1 MERIGGVDKKLKMED
16 KKLDL
21 NSIIGFILIFG
32 ILIWIMYQNQPS
44 EATIAAEKAKKE
56 KVEKQEKANQVVAPQ
71 AVAEPVIVAAGD
83 SLQLAKA
90 QKTLGSF
97 AYSATLPSAK
107 EGFTTIENELVKLKI
122 ANKGGYIVEATLK
135 NFEKFKKGSGQLV
148 ELIKD
153 NNADLNIQLQ
163 TSDNRTLNTKDLYFE
178 PTLTKVGE
186 NQMLSMKLK
195 AGANEFLEYKYILKP
210 NEYMIGF
217 DLRSQG
223 LNKVLN
229 TSKPLDLEWSL
240 KTYRNEKSVS
250 YENRYT
256 EIYFEYEDGKI
267 DYVGQ
272 GNDKEEDSNKTTFVA
287 FKQHFFSTILLTD
300 KPFETSKLHSN
311 NLVNDETI
319 DTVYTKQ
326 LKANLPLAFSNGEI
340 DYKMSWY
347 FGPSDYKTLK
357 HYDKNLEKVIPL
369 GWGIFGWINMFIFIP
384 LFGFLST
391 TIGLSLG
398 IAIIIFTILIKIA
411 MSPITFK
418 SFLSQAKMKVLR
430 PEITELGEK
439 FKKDP
444 MKKQQE
450 TMKLYNKAGVN
461 PMAGCIPALIQ
472 IPFMY
477 ASFQFFPS
485 AFELR
490 QKGFLWAD
498 DLSSF
503 DEVIKLPFHI
513 PLYGDHISLF
523 PVLASIAIFFYMK
536 MTSGDQQMAAPQQ
549 EGMPDMAKM
558 MKIMIYVSPIMMLFF
573 FNSYGAGLSLYNFI
587 SNLITIGIM
596 IVIKRY
602 FIDSDKIHAQ
612 IQENKLKEPKK
623 QGKFQQKLQ
632 EVMEQAE
639 AQKAKDKKK

>member
-1 MERIGGVDKKLKMED
+1 MEE
-16 KKLDL
+16 KKLDV

-32 ILIWIMYQNQPS
+32 ILIWIMYNNKPS
-44 EATIAAEKAKKE
+44 EEALAAEKAKKE
-56 KVEKQEKANQVVAPQ
+56 LVAKEKLATTTAGTVLVQPVTA
-71 AVAEPVIVAAGD
+71 AVGD
-83 SLQLAKA
+83 SSRVIKA
-90 QKTLGSF
+90 QKALGSF
-97 AYSATLPSAK
+97 SYSALLPSAK
-107 EGFTTIENELVKLKI
+107 NEITTIENENLILQI
-122 ANKGGYIVEATLK
+122 ANKGGFIVKAILK
-135 NFEKFKKGSGQLV
+135 NQEKIKKGSGQLV
-148 ELIKD
+148 ELINN
-153 NNADLNIQLQ
+153 NNAQLAIQFQ
-163 TSDNRTLNTKDLYFE
+163 TRDNRTLNTKNLFFE
-178 PTLTKVGE
+178 PALTKVGAD
-186 NQMLSMKLK
+186 QILSMKLK
-195 AGANEFLEYKYILKP
+195 AGSTEYLEYIYTLKP
-210 NEYMIGF
+210 TDYMIGF
-217 DLRSQG
+217 DVRSQG

-240 KTYRNEKSVS
+240 KAYRNEKSIS
-250 YENRYT
+250 YENRYS
-256 EIYFEYEDGKI
+256 EIYFEHKDGKI

-272 GNDKEEDSNKTTFVA
+272 GQDKSEETTKTTFIA
-287 FKQHFFSTILLTD
+287 FKQHFFSTILLTE
-300 KPFETSKLHSN
+300 KPFETSKLFSN
-311 NLVNDETI
+311 NLVNDETK
-319 DTVYTKQ
+319 DTVFTKQ
-326 LKANLPLAFSNGEI
+326 FKATIPLAFSNGEL

-347 FGPSDYKTLK
+347 IGPTNYKSLTI
-357 HYDKNLEKVIPL
+357 YDKNLEKIISL

-384 LFGFLST
+384 LFGFLSST
-391 TIGLSLG
+391 LGLSFG
-398 IAIIIFTILIKIA
+398 IAIILFTILIKIA

-430 PEITELGEK
+430 PELADLGEK

-503 DEVIKLPFHI
+503 DEIVKLPFRI

-523 PVLASIAIFFYMK
+523 PILASIAIFFYMK

-549 EGMPDMAKM
+549 EGMPDMGQI
-558 MKIMIYVSPIMMLFF
+558 MKIMIYVSPVMMLLF

-596 IVIKRY
+596 LVIKKY
-602 FIDSDKIHAQ
+602 FINSDKIHTQ

-623 QGKFQQKLQ
+623 PGKFQQKLQ

-639 AQKAKDKKK
+639 AEKAKKIKK

>member
-1 MERIGGVDKKLKMED
+1 MEE

-21 NSIIGFILIFG
+21 NSIIGFLLIFV
-32 ILIWIMYQNQPS
+32 ILIWIIYQNQPT
-44 EATIAAEKAKKE
+44 EASIAAEKAKKE
-56 KVEKQEKANQVVAPQ
+56 QVVKEEKANQLVAPP
-71 AVAEPVIVAAGD
+71 AAAEPVIVAVGD
-83 SLQLAKA
+83 TLQLAQAK
-90 QKTLGSF
+90 KTLGSF

-135 NFEKFKKGSGQLV
+135 SFEKFKKGSGQLV

-178 PTLTKVGE
+178 PTLTKVGAD
-186 NQMLSMKLK
+186 QILSMKLK

-229 TSKPLDLEWSL
+229 TAKPLDLEWNL
-240 KTYRNEKSVS
+240 KSFRNEKSVS

-256 EIYFEYEDGKI
+256 EIYFEYDDGKI

-300 KPFETSKLHSN
+300 KPFETSKLYSN
-311 NLVNDETI
+311 NMVNDETI
-319 DTVYTKQ
+319 DTIFTKQ
-326 LKANLPLAFSNGEI
+326 LKANIPLAFTNGEI
-340 DYKMSWY
+340 DYKMNWY
-347 FGPSDYKTLK
+347 FGPSDYKILK
-357 HYDKNLEKVIPL
+357 QYDKNIEKIIPL

-391 TIGLSLG
+391 TLGLSLG

-439 FKKDP
+439 FKKDA

-573 FNSYGAGLSLYNFI
+573 FNSYGSGLSLYNFI

-602 FIDSDKIHAQ
+602 FIDSDNIHAQ

-623 QGKFQQKLQ
+623 QGKFRQKLQ

>member
-1 MERIGGVDKKLKMED
+1 MEQKKF
-16 KKLDL
+16 DL
-21 NSIIGFILIFG
+21 NSIIGFVLIFG
-32 ILIWIMYQNQPS
+32 ILIWIMYQNQPDPKVV
-44 EATIAAEKAKKE
+44 AAEKAQKE
-56 KVEKQEKANQVVAPQ
+56 LVIKQAKAKELEAKT
-71 AVAEPVIVAAGD
+71 
-83 SLQLAKA
+83 LAKA
-90 QKTLGSF
+90 AIAVTTTGDSTQLAQLQKSLGNF

-135 NFEKFKKGSGQLV
+135 NFEKFEKGSGQLV

-163 TSDNRTLNTKDLYFE
+163 TNDNRTLNTKDLFFE
-178 PTLTKVGE
+178 PTLTKVGAD
-186 NQMLSMKLK
+186 QILSMKLK

-210 NEYMIGF
+210 NDYMVGF

-229 TSKPLDLEWSL
+229 TAKPLDLEWSL
-240 KTYRNEKSVS
+240 KTYRTEKSIAI
-250 YENRYT
+250 ENRFT
-256 EIYFEYEDGKI
+256 EIHFEYEEGKT
-267 DYVGQ
+267 DYVGD
-272 GNDKEEDSNKTTFVA
+272 GNNKEESAEKVSYIA
-287 FKQHFFSTILLTD
+287 FKQHFFTAVLLT
-300 KPFETSKLHSN
+300 KTPFEKSVLKSNKL
-311 NLVNDETI
+311 VVDEKI
-319 DTVYTKQ
+319 DTTYIKQ
-326 LKANLPLAFSNGEI
+326 FNANLPLAFTNGEI

-357 HYDKNLEKVIPL
+357 AYDVNLEKIIPL
-369 GWGIFGWINMFIFIP
+369 GWGIFGWINKFIFIP
-384 LFGFLST
+384 LFGFLSSY
-391 TIGLSLG
+391 ISYG
-398 IAIIIFTILIKIA
+398 IAIIVFTILIKIA
-411 MSPITFK
+411 MSPITYK

-472 IPFMY
+472 LPFMY

-490 QKGFLWAD
+490 QKSFLWAD

-503 DEVIKLPFHI
+503 DSIYKLPFHI

-523 PVLASIAIFFYMK
+523 PILAAIAIFFYMK

-558 MKIMIYVSPIMMLFF
+558 MKIMIYVSPLMMLIF

-596 IVIKRY
+596 FVIKNY
-602 FIDSDKIHAQ
+602 IVDSDKIHAQ

-623 QGKFQQKLQ
+623 QGKFQQKMQAML
-632 EVMEQAE
+632 EQAE
-639 AQKAKDKKK
+639 AQKAAQQKKK

>member
-1 MERIGGVDKKLKMED
+1 MEEKKF
-16 KKLDL
+16 DL
-21 NSIIGFILIFG
+21 NSIIGLVLIFG

-44 EATIAAEKAKKE
+44 DKEIAAEKAKKE
-56 KVEKQEKANQVVAPQ
+56 LVAKQEAQAKADKTKTAVVP
-71 AVAEPVIVAAGD
+71 VAATATPGD
-83 SLQLAKA
+83 TVQLAQL
-90 QKTLGSF
+90 QKTLGGF

-107 EGFTTIENELVKLKI
+107 EAFTTIENEKIKLKI

-135 NFEKFKKGSGQLV
+135 EFKRFEKNSGQLV

-153 NNADLNIQLQ
+153 NNSNLNIQLQ
-163 TSDNRTLNTKDLYFE
+163 TTDNRTLNSKDLYFE
-178 PTLTKVGE
+178 PTLTKNGAD
-186 NQMLSMKLK
+186 QILTMRLK
-195 AGANEFLEYKYILKP
+195 AGANEFLEYKYVLKA
-210 NEYMIGF
+210 NEYLVGF
-217 DLRSQG
+217 DVRSQG

-229 TSKPLDLEWSL
+229 SSKPLDLVWDL
-240 KTYRNEKSVS
+240 KTYRNEKSIS
-250 YENRYT
+250 YENRYAQ
-256 EIYFEYEDGKI
+256 IEYEYGDEK
-267 DYVGQ
+267 YSSVS
-272 GNDKEEDSNKTTFVA
+272 GNGTGKEETPEKVSYVA
-287 FKQHFFSTILLTD
+287 FKQHFFTTILSTD
-300 KPFETSKLHSN
+300 KPFEKSKLQSD
-311 NLVNDETI
+311 NLVKDEKI
-319 DTVYTKQ
+319 DTVFTKQ
-326 LKANLPLAFSNGEI
+326 FKATVPLAFTNGEV

-347 FGPSDYKTLK
+347 FGPADYKILK
-357 HYDKNLEKVIPL
+357 SYDKNFEKIIPL
-369 GWGIFGWINMFIFIP
+369 GWGIFGWINKWIFIP
-384 LFGFLST
+384 LFGFLSSY
-391 TIGLSLG
+391 IAYG
-398 IAIIIFTILIKIA
+398 IAIIIFTIIIKLA
-411 MSPITFK
+411 MSPITYK

-472 IPFMY
+472 LPFMY

-503 DEVIKLPFHI
+503 DAVVKLPFHI

-523 PVLASIAIFFYMK
+523 PILAAIAIFFYMK

-558 MKIMIYVSPIMMLFF
+558 MKIMIYVSPLMMLIF

-596 IVIKRY
+596 FVIKNY
-602 FIDSDKIHAQ
+602 IVDTDKIHAQ

-623 QGKFQQKLQ
+623 QSKFQQRLQ
-632 EVMEQAE
+632 EVMEQQE
-639 AQKAKDKKK
+639 AAKGQGKKK

>member
-1 MERIGGVDKKLKMED
+1 MEEKKF
-16 KKLDL
+16 DL
-21 NSIIGFILIFG
+21 NSIIGFVLIFG
-32 ILIWIMYQNQPS
+32 ILVWIMYQNQPS
-44 EATIAAEKAKKE
+44 DKEIAAEKAKKE
-56 KVEKQEKANQVVAPQ
+56 LVAKQEAQAKADKTKTAVVPVVATTP
-71 AVAEPVIVAAGD
+71 GD
-83 SLQLAKA
+83 TVQLAQL
-90 QKTLGSF
+90 QKTLGGF

-107 EGFTTIENELVKLKI
+107 EGFTTIENDKIKLKI

-135 NFEKFKKGSGQLV
+135 EFKRFEKNSGQLV

-153 NNADLNIQLQ
+153 NNSNLNIQLQ
-163 TSDNRTLNTKDLYFE
+163 TTDNRTLNSKDLYFE
-178 PTLTKVGE
+178 PTLTKSGTD
-186 NQMLSMKLK
+186 QILTMRLK
-195 AGANEFLEYKYILKP
+195 AGANEFLEYKYVLKS
-210 NEYMIGF
+210 NEYLVGF
-217 DLRSQG
+217 DIRSQG

-229 TSKPLDLEWSL
+229 SSKPLDLQWDL
-240 KTYRNEKSVS
+240 KTYRNEKSIS
-250 YENRYT
+250 YENRYA
-256 EIYFEYEDGKI
+256 EIYYEHGDHKINYAGLGKH
-267 DYVGQ
+267 
-272 GNDKEEDSNKTTFVA
+272 EEDSVDKVSFIA
-287 FKQHFFSTILLTD
+287 YKQHFFTSILLTE
-300 KPFETSKLHSN
+300 KAFEKAKLEST
-311 NLVNDETI
+311 NLVNDEKI
-319 DTVYTKQ
+319 DTIFTKQ
-326 LKANLPLAFSNGEI
+326 FKTNVPLAFTNGEV

-347 FGPSDYKTLK
+347 FGPADYKVLK
-357 HYDKNLEKVIPL
+357 SYDKNFEKIIPL
-369 GWGIFGWINMFIFIP
+369 GWGIFGWINKWIFIP
-384 LFGFLST
+384 LFGFLASF
-391 TIGLSLG
+391 IPYG
-398 IAIIIFTILIKIA
+398 IAIIIFTIIIKIA
-411 MSPITFK
+411 MSPITYK

-472 IPFMY
+472 LPFMY

-490 QKGFLWAD
+490 QKSFLWAD

-503 DEVIKLPFHI
+503 DAVVKLPFHI

-523 PVLASIAIFFYMK
+523 PILAAIAIFFYMK

-558 MKIMIYVSPIMMLFF
+558 MKIMIYVSPLMMLIF

-596 IVIKRY
+596 FVIKNY
-602 FIDSDKIHAQ
+602 IVDTDKIHAQ

-623 QGKFQQKLQ
+623 QSKFQQRLQ
-632 EVMEQAE
+632 EVMEQQE
-639 AQKAKDKKK
+639 AAKKQNKK

>member
-1 MERIGGVDKKLKMED
+1 MEE

-21 NSIIGFILIFG
+21 NSIIGFVLIFG
-32 ILIWIMYQNQPS
+32 ILIWIMYQNKPS
-44 EATIAAEKAKKE
+44 DATIAAEKAKKE
-56 KVEKQEKANQVVAPQ
+56 LVAKENANKVVATQ
-71 AVAEPVIVAAGD
+71 AAATPAVVVAGD
-83 SLQLAKA
+83 SIQLIQA
-90 QKTLGSF
+90 QKKLGSF

-107 EGFTTIENELVKLKI
+107 NDFTTIENELVKLKI

-135 NFEKFKKGSGQLV
+135 SFEKFKKGSGQLV

-153 NNADLNIQLQ
+153 NNANLNIQLQ
-163 TSDNRTLNTKDLYFE
+163 TNDNRTLNTKDLYFE
-178 PTLTKVGE
+178 PTLTKVGAD
-186 NQMLSMKLK
+186 QILSMKLK
-195 AGANEFLEYKYILKP
+195 AGANEYLEYKYILKP
-210 NEYMIGF
+210 NDYMVGF

-229 TSKPLDLEWSL
+229 TSKPLDLAWNL

-256 EIYFEYEDGKI
+256 DIYFEHQDGKI
-267 DYVGQ
+267 DYVAQGQ
-272 GNDKEEDSNKTTFVA
+272 DKEENAEKATYIA
-287 FKQHFFSTILLTD
+287 FKQHFFTAILLTD
-300 KPFETSKLHSN
+300 KPFTAAKLQSN

-326 LKANLPLAFSNGEI
+326 FKANIPLAFSNGEI
-340 DYKMSWY
+340 DYKMNWY

-357 HYDKNLEKVIPL
+357 QYDKNLEKIIPL

-391 TIGLSLG
+391 TLGLSLG

-439 FKKDP
+439 FKKDA

-490 QKGFLWAD
+490 QKSFLWAD

-503 DEVIKLPFHI
+503 DELIKLPFHI
-513 PLYGDHISLF
+513 PLYGNHISLF

-612 IQENKLKEPKK
+612 IQDNKLKEPKK

>member
-1 MERIGGVDKKLKMED
+1 MEQ
-16 KKLDL
+16 KKLDI
-21 NSIIGFILIFG
+21 NSIVGFVLIFG
-32 ILIWIMYQNQPS
+32 ILIWIMYQNQPDPKV
-44 EATIAAEKAKKE
+44 IAAEKAQKE
-56 KVEKQEKANQVVAPQ
+56 LVAKAAKAKELEQKSIEKA
-71 AVAEPVIVAAGD
+71 AVAVATTGD
-83 SLQLAKA
+83 STQLAQL
-90 QKTLGSF
+90 QKTLGNF

-107 EGFTTIENELVKLKI
+107 GDFTTIENEVVKLKI
-122 ANKGGYIVEATLK
+122 ANKGGFIVEAILK
-135 NFEKFKKGSGQLV
+135 QHEKFKKGSGQLV

-153 NNADLNIQLQ
+153 NNANLNIALQ

-178 PTLTKVGE
+178 PTISKVG
-186 NQMLSMKLK
+186 QDQILSMKLK

-210 NEYMIGF
+210 NDYMIGF
-217 DLRSQG
+217 DVRSQG

-229 TSKPLDLEWSL
+229 TAKPLDLQWSM
-240 KTYRNEKSVS
+240 KTYRNEKSIS

-256 EIYFEYEDGKI
+256 EVYFEHQDGKI

-272 GNDKEEDSNKTTFVA
+272 GENKEENAENASFVA

-300 KPFETSKLHSN
+300 KPFASSKLVSN
-311 NLVNDETI
+311 DLVKDEAV
-319 DTVYTKQ
+319 DTTYTKQ
-326 LKANLPLAFSNGEI
+326 FTAEIPLAFTNGEL
-340 DYKMSWY
+340 DYKMNWY
-347 FGPSDYKTLK
+347 MGPTDYKTL
-357 HYDKNLEKVIPL
+357 HSYNKNLEKIISL
-369 GWGIFGWINMFIFIP
+369 GWGIFGWINKFIFIP
-384 LFGFLST
+384 LFGFLSSY
-391 TIGLSLG
+391 IAYG
-398 IAIIIFTILIKIA
+398 IAIILFTVLIKIA

-430 PEITELGEK
+430 PEIAELGEK

-472 IPFMY
+472 LPFMY

-490 QKGFLWAD
+490 QKSFLWAD

-523 PVLASIAIFFYMK
+523 PVLAAIAIFFYMK

-549 EGMPDMAKM
+549 EGMPDMAQM
-558 MKIMIYVSPIMMLFF
+558 MKIMIYVSPLMMLFF

-596 IVIKRY
+596 IVIKKY

-612 IQENKLKEPKK
+612 IQENKLKAPKK
-623 QGKFQQKLQ
+623 PSKFQQKLQ
-632 EVMEQAE
+632 EAMEQAE
-639 AQKAKDKKK
+639 AQKAQRNKK

>member
-1 MERIGGVDKKLKMED
+1 MEE

-32 ILIWIMYQNQPS
+32 ILIWIMYQNKPS
-44 EATIAAEKAKKE
+44 EAQIAAEKAKKE
-56 KVEKQEKANQVVAPQ
+56 LVAKKEAQ
-71 AVAEPVIVAAGD
+71 AKAVAVNPSTALVAVVAGD
-83 SLQLAKA
+83 SAQLAQA
-90 QKTLGSF
+90 QKTLGGF

-107 EGFTTIENELVKLKI
+107 EGFTTIENEKVILKI
-122 ANKGGYIVEATLK
+122 SNKGGFIVQATLK
-135 NFEKFKKGSGQLV
+135 NLEKFQKGSGKLV

-153 NNADLNIQLQ
+153 NNANLNIQLQ
-163 TSDNRTLNTKDLYFE
+163 TADNRTLNTKDLYFE
-178 PTLTKVGE
+178 PSLTKIGAD
-186 NQMLSMKLK
+186 QILSMKLK

-210 NEYMIGF
+210 NDFMIGF

-223 LNKVLN
+223 LHKVLN
-229 TSKPLDLEWSL
+229 TAKPLDLEWSM
-240 KTYRNEKSVS
+240 KTYRNEKSIS

-256 EIYFEYEDGKI
+256 EIYFEYQDGKI

-272 GNDKEEDSNKTTFVA
+272 GNDKQEDPTKASFVA
-287 FKQHFFSTILLTD
+287 FKQHFFSTVLLTD
-300 KPFETSKLHSN
+300 KPFETAKLHSN

-326 LKANLPLAFSNGEI
+326 LKANVPLAFSNGEI
-340 DYKMSWY
+340 DYKMNWY
-347 FGPSDYKTLK
+347 FGPSDYKTLQG
-357 HYDKNLEKVIPL
+357 YDKNLEKIIPL

-391 TIGLSLG
+391 TLGLSLG
-398 IAIIIFTILIKIA
+398 IAIIIFTILIKVA

-430 PEITELGEK
+430 PEIMELGEK

-485 AFELR
+485 AYELR
-490 QKGFLWAD
+490 QKSFLWAD

-503 DEVIKLPFHI
+503 DAVVQLPFHI

-623 QGKFQQKLQ
+623 QGKFQRKLQ

-639 AQKAKDKKK
+639 AEKAKKAKK

>member
-1 MERIGGVDKKLKMED
+1 MEEKKF
-16 KKLDL
+16 DL
-21 NSIIGFILIFG
+21 NSIIGFVLIFG
-32 ILIWIMYQNQPS
+32 ILIWIMYQNKPD
-44 EATIAAEKAKKE
+44 AKVVAAEKAQKE
-56 KVEKQEKANQVVAPQ
+56 LLIKQAKAKELTDKVVAKATA
-71 AVAEPVIVAAGD
+71 AVATTGD
-83 SLQLAKA
+83 STQLAQL
-90 QKTLGSF
+90 QKTLGNF

-122 ANKGGYIVEATLK
+122 ANKGGFIVEATLK
-135 NFEKFKKGSGQLV
+135 TFEKFKKGSGQLV
-148 ELIKD
+148 QLIKD
-153 NNADLNIQLQ
+153 NNANLNVQLL
-163 TSDNRTLNTKDLYFE
+163 TGDNRTLNTRDLYFE
-178 PTLTKVGE
+178 PTLTKVGAD
-186 NQMLSMKLK
+186 QILSMKLK

-210 NEYMIGF
+210 NEYMVGF
-217 DLRSQG
+217 DVRSQG

-229 TSKPLDLEWSL
+229 TAKPLDLEWDL
-240 KTYRNEKSVS
+240 KSYRNEKSVS
-250 YENRYT
+250 YENRYAQI
-256 EIYFEYEDGKI
+256 EYEYEDEKFSSVSLGK
-267 DYVGQ
+267 
-272 GNDKEEDSNKTTFVA
+272 DKQDTPENVKFVA
-287 FKQHFFSTILLTD
+287 FKQHFFTTILLTE
-300 KPFETSKLHSN
+300 KPFEKTTLSSN
-311 NLVNDETI
+311 DLVLDEKTDTI
-319 DTVYTKQ
+319 FTKQ
-326 LKANLPLAFSNGEI
+326 FKANLPLAFTNGEV

-357 HYDKNLEKVIPL
+357 AYDKNLDKIIPL
-369 GWGIFGWINMFIFIP
+369 GWGIFGWINKFIFIP
-384 LFGFLST
+384 LFGFLSSYIT
-391 TIGLSLG
+391 YG
-398 IAIIIFTILIKIA
+398 IAIIVFTILIKIA

-439 FKKDP
+439 YKKDA

-472 IPFMY
+472 LPFMY

-490 QKGFLWAD
+490 QKSFLWAD

-503 DEVIKLPFHI
+503 DSVVKLPFHI

-523 PVLASIAIFFYMK
+523 PILAAIAIFFYMK

-558 MKIMIYVSPIMMLFF
+558 MKIMIYVSPLMMLFF

-632 EVMEQAE
+632 EVMQQAE
-639 AQKAKDKKK
+639 AQKAQQKKK

>member
-1 MERIGGVDKKLKMED
+1 MEEKKF
-16 KKLDL
+16 DL
-21 NSIIGFILIFG
+21 NSIIGFVLIFG

-44 EATIAAEKAKKE
+44 DKEIAAEKAKKE
-56 KVEKQEKANQVVAPQ
+56 LIAKQEAQ
-71 AVAEPVIVAAGD
+71 AQADKTKTAVLPVAAATPGD
-83 SLQLAKA
+83 TVQLAQL
-90 QKTLGSF
+90 QKTLGGF
-97 AYSATLPSAK
+97 AYSATLPTAK
-107 EGFTTIENELVKLKI
+107 EGFTTIENEKMILKI

-135 NFEKFKKGSGQLV
+135 EYKRFEKNSGQLV

-153 NNADLNIQLQ
+153 NNSNLNIQLQ
-163 TSDNRTLNTKDLYFE
+163 TTDNRTLNSKDLYFE
-178 PTLTKVGE
+178 PTLTKNGTD
-186 NQMLSMKLK
+186 QILTMRLK
-195 AGANEFLEYKYILKP
+195 AGANEFLEYKYVLKS
-210 NEYMIGF
+210 NDYLVGF
-217 DLRSQG
+217 DVRSQG

-229 TSKPLDLEWSL
+229 SSKPLDLQWDL
-240 KTYRNEKSVS
+240 KSYRNEKSVS
-250 YENRYT
+250 IEKRYAQL
-256 EIYFEYEDGKI
+256 EYEYGDEKYSSVSLGTGKE
-267 DYVGQ
+267 DTP
-272 GNDKEEDSNKTTFVA
+272 DKVSFVA
-287 FKQHFFSTILLTD
+287 FKQHFFTVILATD
-300 KPFETSKLHSN
+300 KPFEKSKLQSDD
-311 NLVNDETI
+311 LVKDETI
-319 DTVYTKQ
+319 DTTFIKQ
-326 LKANLPLAFSNGEI
+326 FKATVPLAFTNGEV

-347 FGPSDYKTLK
+347 FGPSDYKILK
-357 HYDKNLEKVIPL
+357 SYDKNFEKIIPL
-369 GWGIFGWINMFIFIP
+369 GWGIFGWINKWIFIP
-384 LFGFLST
+384 LFGFLSST
-391 TIGLSLG
+391 MGLSLG
-398 IAIIIFTILIKIA
+398 IAIIIFTIIIKIA
-411 MSPITFK
+411 MSPITYK

-472 IPFMY
+472 LPFMY

-490 QKGFLWAD
+490 QKSFLWAD

-503 DEVIKLPFHI
+503 DAVVKLPFHI

-523 PVLASIAIFFYMK
+523 PILAAIAIFFYMK

-558 MKIMIYVSPIMMLFF
+558 MKIMIYVSPLMMLIF

-596 IVIKRY
+596 FVIKNY
-602 FIDSDKIHAQ
+602 IVDTDKIHAQ

-623 QGKFQQKLQ
+623 QSKFQQRLQ
-632 EVMEQAE
+632 EVMEQQE
-639 AQKAKDKKK
+639 AAKKQNKK

>member
-1 MERIGGVDKKLKMED
+1 MEE

-21 NSIIGFILIFG
+21 NSIIGFVLIFG
-32 ILIWIMYQNQPS
+32 ILIWIFYQNQPS
-44 EATIAAEKAKKE
+44 EKEIAAEKAKKE
-56 KVEKQEKANQVVAPQ
+56 LVAKQEAQAKAEKAKTAIAP
-71 AVAEPVIVAAGD
+71 IVAATPGD
-83 SLQLAKA
+83 TAQLAQL
-90 QKTLGSF
+90 QKTLGGF

-107 EGFTTIENELVKLKI
+107 ESFTTIENEKIKLTI

-135 NFEKFKKGSGQLV
+135 EFKKFEKNSGQLV

-153 NNADLNIQLQ
+153 NNSHLNIQLQ
-163 TSDNRTLNTKDLYFE
+163 TVDNRTLNSKDLYFE
-178 PTLTKVGE
+178 PTLEKIGADQV
-186 NQMLSMKLK
+186 LSMRLK

-210 NEYMIGF
+210 NDYLVGF
-217 DLRSQG
+217 DIRSQG
-223 LNKVLN
+223 LNRVLN
-229 TSKPLDLEWSL
+229 SSKPLDLQWDL
-240 KTYRNEKSVS
+240 KTYRNEKSIS
-250 YENRYT
+250 YENRYA
-256 EIYFEYEDGKI
+256 EIYYEHEDGKI
-267 DYVGQ
+267 NYAGL
-272 GNDKEEDSNKTTFVA
+272 GKHEEETVEKVSFIA
-287 FKQHFFSTILLTD
+287 YKQHFFTSILVTD
-300 KPFETSKLHSN
+300 KPFSTSKLEST
-311 NLVNDETI
+311 NLVNDEKI
-319 DTVYTKQ
+319 DTVFTKQ
-326 LKANLPLAFSNGEI
+326 FKTNVPLAFSNGEI
-340 DYKMSWY
+340 DYKMQWY
-347 FGPSDYKTLK
+347 FGPADYKVLK
-357 HYDKNLEKVIPL
+357 SYDKNFQKIIPL
-369 GWGIFGWINMFIFIP
+369 GWGIFGWINRLIFIP
-384 LFGFLST
+384 LFGFLSS

-398 IAIIIFTILIKIA
+398 IAIIIFTIIIKLA
-411 MSPITFK
+411 MSPITYK

-430 PEITELGEK
+430 PDIAELGEK

-472 IPFMY
+472 LPFMY

-503 DEVIKLPFHI
+503 DAVVKLPFNI

-523 PVLASIAIFFYMK
+523 PILAAIAIFFYMK

-558 MKIMIYVSPIMMLFF
+558 MKIMIYVSPLMMLIF

-596 IVIKRY
+596 FVIKNY
-602 FIDSDKIHAQ
+602 IVDSDKIHAQ
-612 IQENKLKEPKK
+612 IQENKLREPKK
-623 QGKFQQKLQ
+623 PSKFQQRLQ
-632 EVMEQAE
+632 DVMEQQE
-639 AQKAKDKKK
+639 AAKKAQGKK

>member
-1 MERIGGVDKKLKMED
+1 MEQ
-16 KKLDL
+16 KKLDI
-21 NSIIGFILIFG
+21 NSIVGFVLIFG
-32 ILIWIMYQNQPS
+32 ILIWIMYQNQPDPKV
-44 EATIAAEKAKKE
+44 IAAEKAQKE
-56 KVEKQEKANQVVAPQ
+56 LVAKAAKAKELEQKSIEKA
-71 AVAEPVIVAAGD
+71 AVAVAATGD
-83 SLQLAKA
+83 STQLVQL
-90 QKTLGSF
+90 QKTLGNFS
-97 AYSATLPSAK
+97 YSATLPSAK
-107 EGFTTIENELVKLKI
+107 GDFTTIENEVVKLKI
-122 ANKGGYIVEATLK
+122 ANKGGFIVEAILK
-135 NFEKFKKGSGQLV
+135 QHEKFKKGSGQLV

-153 NNADLNIQLQ
+153 NNANLNIALQ

-178 PTLTKVGE
+178 PTISKVG
-186 NQMLSMKLK
+186 QDQILSMKLK

-210 NEYMIGF
+210 NDYMIGF
-217 DLRSQG
+217 DVRSQG

-229 TSKPLDLEWSL
+229 TAKPLDLQWSM
-240 KTYRNEKSVS
+240 KTYRNEKSIS

-256 EIYFEYEDGKI
+256 EVYFEHQDGKI

-272 GNDKEEDSNKTTFVA
+272 GENKEENAENASFVA

-300 KPFETSKLHSN
+300 KPFATSKLVSN
-311 NLVNDETI
+311 NLVNDEAV
-319 DTVYTKQ
+319 DTTYTKQ
-326 LKANLPLAFSNGEI
+326 FTAEIPLAFTNGEL
-340 DYKMSWY
+340 DYKMNWY
-347 FGPSDYKTLK
+347 MGPTDYKTLDN
-357 HYDKNLEKVIPL
+357 YDKNLEKIISL
-369 GWGIFGWINMFIFIP
+369 GWGIIGWINSFIFIP
-384 LFGFLST
+384 LFGFLGSY
-391 TIGLSLG
+391 ISYGV
-398 IAIIIFTILIKIA
+398 AIILFTILIKLA

-430 PEITELGEK
+430 PEIAELGEK

-472 IPFMY
+472 LPFMY

-490 QKGFLWAD
+490 QKSFLWAD

-523 PVLASIAIFFYMK
+523 PVLAAIAIFFYMK

-549 EGMPDMAKM
+549 EGMPDMAQM
-558 MKIMIYVSPIMMLFF
+558 MKIMIYVSPLMMLFF

-596 IVIKRY
+596 IVIKKY

-612 IQENKLKEPKK
+612 IQENKLKAPKK
-623 QGKFQQKLQ
+623 PSKFQQKLQ
-632 EVMEQAE
+632 EAMEQAE
-639 AQKAKDKKK
+639 AQKAQRNKK

>member
-1 MERIGGVDKKLKMED
+1 MEE

-21 NSIIGFILIFG
+21 NSIIGFVLIFG

-44 EATIAAEKAKKE
+44 EATIAAQKAKKE
-56 KVEKQEKANQVVAPQ
+56 
-71 AVAEPVIVAAGD
+71 
-83 SLQLAKA
+83 QLAKA
-90 QKTLGSF
+90 ASKAKALQAEILATPTAVVEGDSAQLVELQKTLGGF

-107 EGFTTIENELVKLKI
+107 NDFTTIENEVVKLKI

-135 NFEKFKKGSGQLV
+135 NFEKFKKNSGQLV
-148 ELIKD
+148 ELVKD
-153 NNADLNIQLQ
+153 NNANLNVQLS
-163 TSDNRTLNTKDLYFE
+163 TRDNRTLNTKDLYFE
-178 PTLTKVGE
+178 PSLTKVGAD
-186 NQMLSMKLK
+186 QILSMKLK

-210 NEYMIGF
+210 NDYMIGF

-229 TSKPLDLEWSL
+229 TTKPLDLEWSM
-240 KTYRNEKSVS
+240 KTYRNEKSIS

-256 EIYFEYEDGKI
+256 EVYFEHEEGKI

-272 GNDKEEDSNKTTFVA
+272 GQDKEEESTKTTYVA
-287 FKQHFFSTILLTD
+287 YKQHFFSTILLTN
-300 KPFETSKLHSN
+300 KPFESAKLQSN
-311 NLVNDETI
+311 NLVHDEAI
-319 DTVYTKQ
+319 DTTFTKQ
-326 LKANLPLAFSNGEI
+326 FKANIPLAFDNGEL

-347 FGPSDYKTLK
+347 FGPTDYKILK
-357 HYDKNLEKVIPL
+357 SYDKNLEKVISL
-369 GWGIFGWINMFIFIP
+369 GWGIFGWINKFIFIP

-391 TIGLSLG
+391 TLGLSLG
-398 IAIIIFTILIKIA
+398 IAIIIFTIIIKVA

-623 QGKFQQKLQ
+623 QSKFQQKLQ

-639 AQKAKDKKK
+639 AEKAKNKKK

>member
-1 MERIGGVDKKLKMED
+1 MEQKKF
-16 KKLDL
+16 DL
-21 NSIIGFILIFG
+21 NSIIGFALIFG
-32 ILIWIMYQNQPS
+32 ILVFIMYQNQPDPKVV
-44 EATIAAEKAKKE
+44 ATEKAQKE
-56 KVEKQEKANQVVAPQ
+56 LLIREAKTKELEAKTVAKATV
-71 AVAEPVIVAAGD
+71 AVAATGD
-83 SLQLAKA
+83 STQLAQL
-90 QKTLGSF
+90 QKTLGNF

-107 EGFTTIENELVKLKI
+107 AGVTTIENDLVKLTI

-135 NFEKFKKGSGQLV
+135 QFEKFKKGSGQLV
-148 ELIKD
+148 QLIKD
-153 NNADLNIQLQ
+153 NNANLNVQLL
-163 TSDNRTLNTKDLYFE
+163 TSDNRTLNSKDLYFE
-178 PTLTKVGE
+178 PTLTKIGADQV
-186 NQMLSMKLK
+186 LSMKLK

-210 NEYMIGF
+210 NDYMIGF
-217 DLRSQG
+217 DIRSQG

-229 TSKPLDLEWSL
+229 TAKPLDLEWNL

-256 EIYFEYEDGKI
+256 EIYFEHEDGKI
-267 DYVGQ
+267 DYAGLGQ
-272 GNDKEEDSNKTTFVA
+272 TEESDLQKATFIA
-287 FKQHFFSTILLTD
+287 FKQHFFSTILL
-300 KPFETSKLHSN
+300 SKTPLEAAKVKSD
-311 NLVNDETI
+311 NLVIDDKI
-319 DTVYTKQ
+319 DTTFTKQ
-326 LKANLPLAFSNGEI
+326 FKANIPLAFTNGEL
-340 DYKMSWY
+340 DHKMSWY
-347 FGPSDYKTLK
+347 FGPTDYKTLK
-357 HYDKNLEKVIPL
+357 AYDLNLEKIISL
-369 GWGIFGWINMFIFIP
+369 GWGIFGWINKFIFIP
-384 LFGFLST
+384 LFGFLSSY
-391 TIGLSLG
+391 IAYG
-398 IAIIIFTILIKIA
+398 IAIIVFTILIKIA

-472 IPFMY
+472 LPFMY

-490 QKGFLWAD
+490 QKSFLWAD

-503 DEVIKLPFHI
+503 DEVIRLPFYI
-513 PLYGDHISLF
+513 PFYGNHISLF

-602 FIDSDKIHAQ
+602 FIDSDKIHTQ

-623 QGKFQQKLQ
+623 QGKFQKKLQ

-639 AQKAKDKKK
+639 AQKAQQKKK

>member
-1 MERIGGVDKKLKMED
+1 MEE

-21 NSIIGFILIFG
+21 NSIIGFVLIFG

-44 EATIAAEKAKKE
+44 KESIAAEKAKKE
-56 KVEKQEKANQVVAPQ
+56 QLAKTENANKVVAAQ
-71 AVAEPVIVAAGD
+71 AVAAPAVVVAGD
-83 SLQLAKA
+83 STQMVQLQK
-90 QKTLGSF
+90 KLGGF

-107 EGFTTIENELVKLKI
+107 NDFTTIENEVVKLKI
-122 ANKGGYIVEATLK
+122 ANKGGYIVEAVLK
-135 NFEKFKKGSGQLV
+135 NFEKFKKGSGKLV

-153 NNADLNIQLQ
+153 NNASLSLQLH
-163 TSDNRTLNTKDLYFE
+163 TNDNRTLNTKDLFFE
-178 PTLTKVGE
+178 PTLAKVGAD
-186 NQMLSMKLK
+186 QILSMKLK

-210 NEYMIGF
+210 NDYMIGF

-229 TSKPLDLEWSL
+229 TSKPLDLEWNL
-240 KTYRNEKSVS
+240 KTYRNEKSIS

-256 EIYFEYEDGKI
+256 EVYFEHEEGKI
-267 DYVGQ
+267 NYVGQ
-272 GNDKEEDSNKTTFVA
+272 GQNKEEDSNKTTYVA
-287 FKQHFFSTILLTD
+287 YKQHFFSTILLTN
-300 KPFETSKLHSN
+300 KPFGTAKLQSN
-311 NLVNDETI
+311 NLVHDEAI
-319 DTVYTKQ
+319 DTTFTKQ
-326 LKANLPLAFSNGEI
+326 FKTNVPLAFENGEL

-347 FGPSDYKTLK
+347 FGPTDYKTLK
-357 HYDKNLEKVIPL
+357 SYDKNLEKVISL
-369 GWGIFGWINMFIFIP
+369 GWGIFGWINKFIFIP
-384 LFGFLST
+384 LFGFLSSY
-391 TIGLSLG
+391 ISYG
-398 IAIIIFTILIKIA
+398 IAIIIFTILIKVA

-490 QKGFLWAD
+490 QKSFLWAD

-503 DEVIKLPFHI
+503 DDVIKLPFHV

-536 MTSGDQQMAAPQQ
+536 MTSGDQQMATPQQ
-549 EGMPDMAKM
+549 DGMPDMAKM

-623 QGKFQQKLQ
+623 QGKFQRKLQ

-639 AQKAKDKKK
+639 AEKAKKAKK